1 MTQNATIK
9 TLTDLQKLAIVAD
22 YINSLLEKQQQLE
35 SDSELI
41 NYHTKRLAKLNIL
54 RQVLQQKGNQSLD
67 AKYGMNLG
75 TKLGRRI
82 LYIMDN
88 VNKLCSNEI
97 KEFTESNDAR
107 IEIDTWL
114 VVSVLFGI
122 YEYFNKNK
130 ANLPRDIV
138 NCDLVN
144 LENKITSMKVQL
156 SEKLYF
162 QVNDF
167 DDYRYGL
174 SWDKLKSF
182 LPNSIYT
189 SNKLRNIYDH
199 CGYDGKKKQLFEDI
213 DSLLLGVFN
222 RFDWIQTSEDDIEL
236 QKFIES
242 MIEVFIEYCPPI
254 AIDAYLIYA
263 IHGIEKE
270 LSKLKKSNNN
280 KKRSL
285 GTAIPETVGWLPQTL
300 IDKAAGQKNK

>member
-130 ANLPRDIV
+130 ANLPRDIL

-162 QVNDF
+162 QV
-167 DDYRYGL
+167 
-174 SWDKLKSF
+174 
-182 LPNSIYT
+182 
-189 SNKLRNIYDH
+189 
-199 CGYDGKKKQLFEDI
+199 
-213 DSLLLGVFN
+213 
-222 RFDWIQTSEDDIEL
+222 
-236 QKFIES
+236 
-242 MIEVFIEYCPPI
+242 
-254 AIDAYLIYA
+254 AYLLESDKVKYRGHYRQTISALKILTRYNFTSVLS
-263 IHGIEKE
+263 IQNYYNLNYILLHMDLSMKKIENQD
-270 LSKLKKSNNN
+270 LIN
-280 KKRSL
+280 KYYC
-285 GTAIPETVGWLPQTL
+285 
-300 IDKAAGQKNK
+300 